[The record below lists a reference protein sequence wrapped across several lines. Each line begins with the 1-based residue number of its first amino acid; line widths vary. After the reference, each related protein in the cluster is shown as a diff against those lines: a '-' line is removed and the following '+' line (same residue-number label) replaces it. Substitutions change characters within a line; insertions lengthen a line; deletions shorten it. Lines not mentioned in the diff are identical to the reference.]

1 MLNQDDIFALP
12 YLIKI
17 GEMVGSQ
24 LTEEEAA
31 VVPAEIIDGY
41 SMAEIAKAILQARA
55 FHSVLKNQ
63 MKMSH

>member
-1 MLNQDDIFALP
+1 MLTANDIFAIP

-17 GEMVGSQ
+17 GEMVGDQ

-31 VVPAEIIDGY
+31 VVSAEIVEGYTPID
-41 SMAEIAKAILQARA
+41 IAKAILQTRA
-55 FHSVLKNQ
+55 LRSILKNQ